1 MSDSLFN
8 ENRSKTPLSE
18 VGEFGLINRLTKDFP
33 VFHKETRKGVGDDAA
48 VIQVG
53 DKSIVVTTDM
63 LAEAIHFD
71 LTYVPLKHL
80 GYKAA
85 IVNFSDVFAM
95 NAVPKQI
102 TVSIALSSRFP
113 VEAVDELYEGIK
125 KACEV
130 YQVDLVGGDTI
141 SSKAGLII
149 SITAIG
155 EGESDKIVF
164 RNGAQENDIIM
175 VSGDLGGAYMGLQLL
190 EREKQVFIENPL
202 AKPDLDG
209 YDYIIE
215 RQLKPEARVDIIEL
229 LKELEIV
236 PTSMI
241 DISDGLASEILHLTS
256 QSNCGCRIM
265 EDKIPIDQQT
275 FSLSRE
281 FGIDPTVCAL
291 SGGEDYE
298 LLFTIKQSDFEKLK
312 NSALV
317 TPIGFITHVSK
328 GTILIDKTG
337 NEHQIV
343 AQGWK
348 SF

>member
-18 VGEFGLINRLTKDFP
+18 LGEFGLINRLTKDFP

-85 IVNFSDVFAM
+85 IVNFSDVYAM
-95 NAVPKQI
+95 NAIPKQI
-102 TVSIALSSRFP
+102 TVSIALSNRFP
-113 VEAVDELYEGIK
+113 VEAIDELYEGIK
-125 KACEV
+125 KACKM

-155 EGESDKIVF
+155 EGETDKIVY

-175 VSGDLGGAYMGLQLL
+175 VSGDLGGAYMGLKLL

-202 AKPDLDG
+202 AKPELEG

-215 RQLKPEARVDIIEL
+215 RQLKPEARLDIIEL
-229 LKELEIV
+229 LNELHIV

-256 QSNCGCRIM
+256 QSNRGCRIM

-317 TPIGFITHVSK
+317 TPIGFITHASK